1 MTGRGWLLLWDNQAI
16 SQLKGDWEAARQF
29 CDRGLAA
36 WPGDSRFLGNR
47 ASLEYQVGNWSLGES
62 YLHKLAEATR
72 AAELEPNIEHAIL
85 ATEIPFIGRITGSQK
100 NPEMAE
106 QAAERV
112 LSSPFATPLAGLIAR
127 TGLGLLAVQRE
138 DSLAARHHYR
148 DLETTLR
155 GITFVE
161 LSGERVL
168 GLLAQTMGDLYVAE
182 DHFQEAMEFCRRV
195 GCPPELGWSALDYA
209 RLLLRCNSP
218 GDQAEALSLLEAA
231 RDIARRY
238 HLRPLDEQVAAV
250 QPQNRTLAGTL
261 AIYPDGLTHREMEVL
276 RLIALGKSN
285 RQIAEDLFISLHTVI
300 RHVSNILSK
309 TGVANRA
316 EAVTYALRRQLL
328 Q

>member
-1 MTGRGWLLLWDNQAI
+1 M
-16 SQLKGDWEAARQF
+16 
-29 CDRGLAA
+29 
-36 WPGDSRFLGNR
+36 
-47 ASLEYQVGNWSLGES
+47 
-62 YLHKLAEATR
+62 
-72 AAELEPNIEHAIL
+72 
-85 ATEIPFIGRITGSQK
+85 
-100 NPEMAE
+100 
-106 QAAERV
+106 
-112 LSSPFATPLAGLIAR
+112 
-127 TGLGLLAVQRE
+127 
-138 DSLAARHHYR
+138 
-148 DLETTLR
+148 
-155 GITFVE
+155 
-161 LSGERVL
+161 L

-182 DHFQEAMEFCRRV
+182 GHFQKAMEFCRRA
-195 GCPPELGWSALDYA
+195 GCLPELGWSALDYA
-209 RLLLRCNSP
+209 RLLLRRNSP

-285 RQIAEDLFISLHTVI
+285 RQIAEDLFINLHTVI